1 MRNEEK
7 FKQNEK
13 VTWMGAFSN
22 VMLTA
27 LKAAAALLGRSEAML
42 AEAVNSA
49 SDVVAMLIALVGLRI
64 AKKPRDEN
72 HPYGHGKVEAIVEVT
87 IALFIIAA
95 GAGIVLT
102 AYRSIVDIIEGV
114 AVSPNWVALGVAL
127 LTIAVKGVLYRYAAS
142 VAGRTM
148 SPSVRASAMDHLSDA
163 FSASTAAVGVAGAM
177 LGLPILDPI
186 AGIAVS
192 GFIFHTGYRV
202 LRSGLMGLMD
212 TAARNEIVSKM
223 EAAAMSVPGVISFHK
238 LYTRYVGS
246 SIMADVHIQVD
257 PSITVA
263 EGHDIATMVRSA
275 IVENVDGVWDVLVH
289 TEPSNPPWLSSDP
302 HGRPSIQDRQNRI
315 EDGIK
320 VAVEGIEGMKGF
332 HDIRVNISGDKTLV
346 DIDVEVD
353 ANASVAEGHQIAEEV
368 ERAIYKKFDKD
379 IDDVQVHVDPREV

>member
-1 MRNEEK
+1 
-7 FKQNEK
+7 
-13 VTWMGAFSN
+13 MGAFSN

-49 SDVVAMLIALVGLRI
+49 SDVVAMLIALVGLKI
-64 AKKPRDEN
+64 AKRPRDEN
-72 HPYGHGKVEAIVEVT
+72 HPYGHGKVEAIVEVI
-87 IALFIIAA
+87 IAIFIIAA

-102 AYRSIVDIIEGV
+102 AYRSIVDITKGMV
-114 AVSPNWVALGVAL
+114 ASPNWIALAVAL
-127 LTIAVKGVLYRYAAS
+127 LTIAIKGLLYRYAAS

-148 SPSVRASAMDHLSDA
+148 SPSVRASAIDHLSDS

-192 GFIFHTGYRV
+192 AFIFHTGYRV

-212 TAARNEIVSKM
+212 TAARKEVVSKM

-246 SIMADVHIQVD
+246 GIMADVHIQVD

-275 IVENVDGVWDVLVH
+275 IVERVEGVWDVLVH
-289 TEPSNPPWLSSDP
+289 TEPSRGNPR
-302 HGRPSIQDRQNRI
+302 GRPATQDRQNRI

-320 VAVEGIEGMKGF
+320 VAVRGIEGMKGF
-332 HDIRVNISGDKTLV
+332 HGIRVNISGDKTLV

-353 ANASVAEGHQIAEEV
+353 ANVSVAEGHRIAEDV
-368 ERAIYKKFDKD
+368 ERAIYRKFDKD